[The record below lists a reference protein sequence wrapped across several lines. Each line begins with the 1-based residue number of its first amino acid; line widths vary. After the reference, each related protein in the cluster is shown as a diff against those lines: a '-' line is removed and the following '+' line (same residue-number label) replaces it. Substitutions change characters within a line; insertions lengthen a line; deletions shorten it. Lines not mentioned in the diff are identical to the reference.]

1 MFFWPL
7 LSKFML
13 TQTWHSLIYQVL
25 DETHEFG
32 VYKMYILTFGA
43 FFGL

>member
-1 MFFWPL
+1 
-7 LSKFML
+7 ML

-43 FFGL
+43 FFWTLGERGYEV